1 MTQRRPLPQ
10 DLKFMAPV
18 IVPDLIRIGKDW
30 DGGYIISAR
39 SVDDATGML
48 SLGVNNDWSF
58 DQEWRAQKPH
68 DRIHAYDGTIS
79 PTRFDAGLRG
89 SYQKFFGNQAEHFPV
104 NVGATSCVGQ
114 SSFDDVMIRM
124 NRDRVFLK
132 MDIEGGEWQLTDAIM
147 AHASAITGAVI
158 EFHNTHSLR
167 DLFCATM
174 RRYQEHFHII
184 HIHPNTSCGY
194 AQDNFPTVVEISFL
208 NRDLWSGTDTR
219 LECHVADLDQ
229 PNLPDTEDV
238 ALYWTAP

>member
-1 MTQRRPLPQ
+1 MTLRKPLSD
-10 DLKFMAPV
+10 DLKFMAPIV
-18 IVPDLIRIGKDW
+18 VPDLIRMGKDW
-30 DGGYIISAR
+30 DGGYIISAS

-48 SLGVNNDWSF
+48 SFGVNNDWSF
-58 DQEWRAQKPH
+58 DQEWRHQKPH

-79 PTRFDAGLRG
+79 PGRFEPILQA
-89 SYQKFFGNQAEHFPV
+89 SYQHFFGGQAEHFPV

-132 MDIEGGEWQLTDAIM
+132 MDIEGGEWQLTDLIL
-147 AHASAITGAVI
+147 AHAKQITGAVI
-158 EFHNTHSLR
+158 EFHSTDSLR
-167 DLFCATM
+167 KLFCDTM

-208 NRDLWSGTDTR
+208 NRDLWSATDTR
-219 LECHVADLDQ
+219 LECHLPDLDQ
-229 PNLPDTEDV
+229 PNLPNTEDV
-238 ALYWTAP
+238 ALYWKS